1 MHILVEDVEMIYRQA
16 ITAGATPVLEP
27 EHTDWG
33 STRARVLDI
42 EGYEWSFGTY
52 TPGAE
57 Y

>member
-42 EGYEWSFGTY
+42 DGYEWSFGTY